1 MSYNEDFLA
10 SIDNKLDHLA
20 ISVENIEVTVRL
32 FLAACLPGNN
42 IKLWLNL

>member
-20 ISVENIEVTVRL
+20 ISVENIEVTVKIISS
-32 FLAACLPGNN
+32 CLSA
-42 IKLWLNL
+42 WQQH